1 MGNRTTCVGVIE
13 VFAVKVFESD
23 GYRVSESFFRQ
34 VEVEHATVHAEVGG
48 CKGLVHTNG
57 GLNLIL
63 ANNVHTVEV
72 GVKSLQGE
80 RGLNVTCTL
89 HAKLHGVV
97 VQTAKVNF
105 STGMIFVNRDFLR
118 ILTFLVINIQSEIAF
133 LKNDSTCL

>member
-23 GYRVSESFFRQ
+23 GYRVSDSFLRQ
-34 VEVEHATVHAEVGG
+34 VEVEHATVHAEVAG

-57 GLNLIL
+57 ALNLIL
-63 ANNVHTVEV
+63 TNNVHAVEV

-89 HAKLHGVV
+89 HAKLHGIV
-97 VQTAKVNF
+97 VQTADGNG
-105 STGMIFVNRDFLR
+105 STGVVAVNGDFLR
-118 ILTFLVINIQSEIAF
+118 ILTFLVIN
-133 LKNDSTCL
+133 